1 MISVNCLKIFL
12 NTDPR
17 IGRFRAFKGSFI
29 SSPSGF
35 LVRVFFKRAF
45 FLRDIYSKVEGGNL
59 FFFFFFFFSS
69 QNLKYRS
76 GVRTL
81 EDAAKWFELHKVKSK
96 LAKEL
101 RRKKVKERIC
111 R

>member
-59 FFFFFFFFSS
+59 FFFFFLLPKISNTGQES
-69 QNLKYRS
+69 GLWKMLQSGLNCIRS
-76 GVRTL
+76 NP
-81 EDAAKWFELHKVKSK
+81 S
-96 LAKEL
+96 
-101 RRKKVKERIC
+101 
-111 R
+111 